1 LSGLVV
7 RTEATTS
14 RITWLTAVASVGSR
28 RSEACVASATT
39 WCRLLVDKVARSFC
53 ADSHLASC
61 SRPAVITMRCLLPKS
76 TRDAACCTAIA
87 PARNSLMKLSTSLA
101 VALRSSGSRRAACS
115 ACGGL
120 HQRQEP
126 RVAGRLRPGR
136 AKEAG
141 SHLAGAAIRAE
152 EESPGDPADAVV
164 WEQLEQS
171 AGEETRLSIT
181 YLCFMIVA
189 TMIAGIGVMLDQP
202 ILIVGAM
209 VVGPEFGPL
218 VALCIGIVTRRR
230 RPATGALGTLV
241 LGFAVGMAATVILT
255 WILTAVGLLDE
266 SMLIAER
273 PLTSFIWKHDALSW
287 IVGFLAGIAGML
299 ALTSAKSGALVG
311 VLISVTTIPAAANA
325 AVAIAYWVPS
335 EAIGSA
341 IQLLINLSAIA
352 VAGTLTLLVLRT
364 RAEQLAR
371 RSPARA

>member
-1 LSGLVV
+1 V
-7 RTEATTS
+7 RD
-14 RITWLTAVASVGSR
+14 LTAADRGGGWARHGYFSGPLRTKDGSL
-28 RSEACVASATT
+28 SLTGAAV
-39 WCRLLVDKVARSFC
+39 
-53 ADSHLASC
+53 
-61 SRPAVITMRCLLPKS
+61 SRGR
-76 TRDAACCTAIA
+76 A
-87 PARNSLMKLSTSLA
+87 PASEPTKLDSAARRPRPRGCCDSGQLDERTPRFKGATSVLE
-101 VALRSSGSRRAACS
+101 VLRGF
-115 ACGGL
+115 GL
-120 HQRQEP
+120 EQ
-126 RVAGRLRPGR
+126 
-136 AKEAG
+136 K
-141 SHLAGAAIRAE
+141 GAIVVENLDISISESAIRAE
-152 EESPGDPADAVV
+152 EETPGEPADAVV

-181 YLCFMIVA
+181 YLCFMIIA

-230 RPATGALGTLV
+230 QPATRALGTLI

-255 WILTAVGLLDE
+255 WILTALGLLNE

-273 PLTSFIWKHDALSW
+273 PLTSFIWKPDALSW

-311 VLISVTTIPAAANA
+311 VLISVTTIPAAANV

-341 IQLLINLSAIA
+341 IQLVINLSAIA
-352 VAGTLTLLVLRT
+352 VAGTLTLLVLRA

-371 RSPARA
+371 RSPARTA

>member
-1 LSGLVV
+1 MPS
-7 RTEATTS
+7 
-14 RITWLTAVASVGSR
+14 
-28 RSEACVASATT
+28 
-39 WCRLLVDKVARSFC
+39 
-53 ADSHLASC
+53 
-61 SRPAVITMRCLLPKS
+61 
-76 TRDAACCTAIA
+76 
-87 PARNSLMKLSTSLA
+87 
-101 VALRSSGSRRAACS
+101 LRSPGIEPRRRPRSRRA
-115 ACGGL
+115 GRPNRG
-120 HQRQEP
+120 
-126 RVAGRLRPGR
+126 RVAPRAPNLARAPHRPASRPRRRSR
-136 AKEAG
+136 ALCRRSLPPAPPTQHIDRGQASVNRTVHVDQQETHALADEWRACQIPVDLQIINSPYREAITPLLDYIRDIHI
-141 SHLAGAAIRAE
+141 SESAIRAE
-152 EESPGDPADAVV
+152 EETPGEPADAVV

-230 RPATGALGTLV
+230 QPAARALGTLV

-255 WILTAVGLLDE
+255 WIMTAFGLLSE

-273 PLTSFIWKHDALSW
+273 PLTSFIWQPDALSW
-287 IVGFLAGIAGML
+287 IVGFLAGTAGML

-325 AVAIAYWVPS
+325 AVAIACWVPS

-341 IQLLINLSAIA
+341 VQLVINLSAIA
-352 VAGTLTLLVLRT
+352 VAGTLTLLVLKA

-371 RSPARA
+371 RSPEHITQ

>member
-1 LSGLVV
+1 VLQVLETSPAVTHLCVNEQSARKPSGDVV
-7 RTEATTS
+7 S
-14 RITWLTAVASVGSR
+14 F
-28 RSEACVASATT
+28 
-39 WCRLLVDKVARSFC
+39 DVAREG
-53 ADSHLASC
+53 A
-61 SRPAVITMRCLLPKS
+61 
-76 TRDAACCTAIA
+76 
-87 PARNSLMKLSTSLA
+87 TSVLE
-101 VALRSSGSRRAACS
+101 ALRTF
-115 ACGGL
+115 GL
-120 HQRQEP
+120 EQ
-126 RVAGRLRPGR
+126 
-136 AKEAG
+136 K
-141 SHLAGAAIRAE
+141 GAIVVENLDVSISESAIRAE
-152 EESPGDPADAVV
+152 EETPGEPADAVV

-230 RPATGALGTLV
+230 QPAARALGALV

-255 WILTAVGLLDE
+255 WILTIGLLNE

-273 PLTSFIWKHDALSW
+273 PLTSFIWKPDALSW

-341 IQLLINLSAIA
+341 IQLVINLSAIA
-352 VAGTLTLLVLRT
+352 VAGTLTLLVLRA

-371 RSPARA
+371 RSPARIAQ